1 MQKIIIT
8 WGCGFIASNFL
19 NTFVPR
25 HPEITF
31 LNLDAMTYAA
41 SQDNLDEAT
50 KNAPNYR
57 FYQVDIRDMEALKE
71 IYTLEQPT
79 DIIHFAAESHVD
91 NSIKNP
97 NIFLETN
104 ILGTNNLLVLHKDFW
119 MKRFHFIST
128 DEVYGDLPLNQPELK
143 FTEDTPLHPHSPYST
158 SKAGADMLV
167 QAFHRTYG
175 IDTTTSRCSNN
186 YGPCQ
191 HREKLIPRFITQL
204 MNNAKVP
211 LYGDGMNIRD
221 RIHVTDHNEGVWT
234 IFSQAKSESIYN
246 LGWLNEISNKE
257 ITYKLLEA
265 FGKDES
271 AIEFVPDR
279 LGHDRRYAIDCSL
292 IEQDFW
298 WMPKYDFEKGLEETV
313 EWYIER

>member
-1 MQKIIIT
+1 MKIIIT

-41 SQDNLDEAT
+41 SQDNLEEAT

-57 FYQVDIRDMEALKE
+57 FYNVDIRDMEALKE
-71 IYTLEQPT
+71 IYTSEQPT

-119 MKRFHFIST
+119 MNRFHFIST
-128 DEVYGDLPLNQPELK
+128 DEVYGDLPLEKPELK
-143 FTEDTPLHPHSPYST
+143 FTEETPLHPHSPYST

-186 YGPCQ
+186 YGPRQ

-204 MNNAKVP
+204 MQDAKVP

-221 RIHVTDHNEGVWT
+221 WIHVTDHNEGVWT
-234 IFSQAKSESIYN
+234 IFTQAKSGSIYN
-246 LGWLNEISNKE
+246 LWGLNEISNKE

-265 FGKDES
+265 FGKDENS
-271 AIEFVPDR
+271 IEFVPDR

-292 IEQDFW
+292 IEKDFW
-298 WMPKYDFEKGLEETV
+298 WKPKYDFEKGLEETV
-313 EWYIER
+313 EWYRER